1 LLLLRVAAGV
11 SAITNAFISLRA
23 GPSGPQ
29 LALDIL
35 SIAAGLL
42 IMAGLWT
49 PVSGVVVAALEAW
62 VLVSRQPIDFW
73 ATILLG
79 AIGAGLALLG
89 PGAWSIDARL
99 FGWKR
104 IDMRDRVG

>member
-1 LLLLRVAAGV
+1 MLLLRVAAGV
-11 SAITNAFISLRA
+11 SAITNGLMKLRA
-23 GPSGPQ
+23 EPSVPQ

-49 PVSGVVVAALEAW
+49 PVSGTLVAALEAW
-62 VLVSRQPIDFW
+62 GLYSQQPVDIW

-104 IDMRDRVG
+104 IDVRDRAG